1 MTKDTNFTNE
11 FHLYSQ
17 LPVNSNLLGKSKEVQ
32 VIGSSKQITSNK
44 EQVSCKWHGCFAMN
58 SIFRTSEHCWSIC
71 FCLWLCSYILCNF
84 LRVIEYYEQLLRVF
98 FQVADSL
105 DLDPIP
111 SAYQI
116 RFKGCKGMLAIDP
129 SLPNGDV
136 KEILLYRKSMDKFS
150 STHPALEICEATKP
164 SEMDKFCC
172 CYSILIF

>member
-1 MTKDTNFTNE
+1 
-11 FHLYSQ
+11 
-17 LPVNSNLLGKSKEVQ
+17 
-32 VIGSSKQITSNK
+32 
-44 EQVSCKWHGCFAMN
+44 MN

-164 SEMDKFCC
+164 SEMDKFCFLSFNKNVVFPAQAEHSYFSDDFKMKIFLN
-172 CYSILIF
+172 YSPWLFLVKMHWGV